1 MKSKYFL
8 IFSILLIFVF
18 VSSIASASQYTKIG
32 NGTAPA
38 INGSKVVWANNGN
51 IQIYDLITKKDTQVE
66 SSAAS
71 FPAISGD
78 KVIWNDKNSGA
89 PVLTIY
95 DLNTGEKER
104 ITTNVEN
111 TSVPAI
117 YGSRIVWSFN
127 STVYMYDISKSSQE
141 RIADGNDPDIYQT
154 LIVYDS
160 DSAGD
165 TPQIYLYDILTK
177 KAIDISEYGDN
188 FFPHIYGNK
197 VIWSDFYTRLGNIR
211 MYAIATRQQTEVTT
225 GDDMT
230 GYDTGGPTD
239 ISDSRIIYLKHNDLG
254 NMDLGDVYVYN
265 ITTGKNRQLTTGN
278 TAQTPTISGNIAVW
292 SDSGNIYMAS
302 LDGISI

>member
-1 MKSKYFL
+1 M
-8 IFSILLIFVF
+8 IFVF

-32 NGTAPA
+32 TGTEPA

-78 KVIWNDKNSGA
+78 KVVWNDKSSET

-104 ITTNVEN
+104 ITGNVDN
-111 TSVPAI
+111 TSIPAI
-117 YGSRIVWSFN
+117 YGSRIVWSSN

-141 RIADGNDPDIYQT
+141 KITNGNDPDIYQT
-154 LIVYDS
+154 FIVYDS

-165 TPQIYLYDILTK
+165 TPQIYLYNILTE

-188 FFPHIYGNK
+188 FYPHIYGNK
-197 VIWSDFYTRLGNIR
+197 AIWSDFYTRLGNIR
-211 MYAIATRQQTEVTT
+211 MYDIATRQQTEVTT

-239 ISDSRIIYLKHNDLG
+239 ISDSRIVYLKHNDLG
-254 NMDLGDVYVYN
+254 DMNLGDVFVYN
-265 ITTGKNRQLTTGN
+265 MTTGKSRQLTTGN
-278 TAQTPTISGNIAVW
+278 TAQTPIISGNIIVW
-292 SDSGNIYMAS
+292 ADSGNIYMAS
-302 LDGISI
+302 LDEISI